1 MVQNASRAAFP
12 GAFFVLNVLLL
23 LAVGAYIGRDTLL
36 PRTTRAPPCF
46 CWSRWPDTRPSTCSR
61 PGC

>member
-36 PRTTRAPPCF
+36 P
-46 CWSRWPDTRPSTCSR
+46 PDH
-61 PGC
+61 PGAAVVLLVALLAQIPHLQAKR